1 MSERA
6 PSGTSVW
13 ARVAFGASLMA
24 LSGLSALLFTIPA
37 EAAIRHHHWGRA
49 AGIPAGATDPEKDA
63 ALVLDG
69 ATGRVLYE
77 RNADAARHP
86 ASLTKMMTL
95 YLLFEQLKNG
105 QMTLATPL
113 PVSDHAAIQHRT
125 KLYLRP
131 GTTIP
136 VEQAIRAIVVCSAN
150 DVAVA
155 ISEAIG
161 GSEAHFAELMTAKA
175 RELGMT
181 HTFYHNASGLPDDL
195 QITTARDL
203 SILARHLAYDFPQY
217 FPYFSTQTF
226 EWHGELHKSTD
237 HLLGAYEGA
246 DGIKTGYTG
255 ASGFNLVSSVVR
267 GGAHVIAVVMGG
279 RTAHR
284 RDMEMVGMLDN
295 TFAQIS
301 RNPSLVARANVPWQ
315 SIALNTQA
323 SPVIAG
329 FQIASAGAMPRPTE
343 SSGPTAQQATV
354 DPEDEDAAESRVD
367 PDENL
372 EGMTPAPQPNIPSAA
387 PLPPPPPM
395 RTAALPPQM
404 PQTHTIT
411 VPAPPPPEMRAA
423 VLPPPPVRVIGLP
436 PKSETAQ
443 DKAMAAMPR
452 PIPRPE
458 TPVVLAAYHPQGP
471 ISMPKP
477 RPALVGEAAVGNA
490 NMGIARVNQSAQN
503 MRNWTIQIGAFGDA
517 TSAKAQL
524 SAYAERSMDVL
535 GQAMRIVVPFQGID
549 GHTLYRARF
558 GPFPERE
565 AREVCERL
573 TERGQTCF
581 AAVAER

>member
-1 MSERA
+1 MSERK
-6 PSGTSVW
+6 PPLK
-13 ARVAFGASLMA
+13 GAATLRASY
-24 LSGLSALLFTIPA
+24 GALLVPA
-37 EAAIRHHHWGRA
+37 LAAVMAFSATPASASIRHHHARGM
-49 AGIPAGATDPEKDA
+49 IVPAGATDPEKDA

-69 ATGRVLYE
+69 ATGKVLYS
-77 RNADAARHP
+77 RNAEATRHP

-113 PVSDHAAIQHRT
+113 PVSEHAAIQHKT
-125 KLYLRP
+125 KLYLQT

-136 VEQAIRAIVVCSAN
+136 VESAIRAIVVCSAN

-161 GSEAHFAELMTAKA
+161 GSEDHFAQMMTEKA
-175 RELGMT
+175 RQLGMS

-195 QITTARDL
+195 QVTTASDL

-226 EWHGELHKSTD
+226 AWHGMVHKSTD

-279 RTAHR
+279 RTASR
-284 RDMEMVGMLDN
+284 RDHEMMAMLDR
-295 TFAQIS
+295 TFSQINQ
-301 RNPSLVARANVPWQ
+301 NPTLVARANVPWQ
-315 SIALNTQA
+315 SVAQNTQA

-329 FQIASAGAMPRPTE
+329 FQIAAAGIMPHAP
-343 SSGPTAQQATV
+343 AQDPNLSRAV
-354 DPEDEDAAESRVD
+354 ANNDPEDEDAAESRLD
-367 PDENL
+367 ADEL
-372 EGMTPAPQPNIPSAA
+372 PVTPAPQAHA
-387 PLPPPPPM
+387 
-395 RTAALPPQM
+395 
-404 PQTHTIT
+404 
-411 VPAPPPPEMRAA
+411 PAPPPPALPAATMRTAMLA
-423 VLPPPPVRVIGLP
+423 PPPVRVIPVQG
-436 PKSETAQ
+436 KAQ
-443 DKAMAAMPR
+443 NVKAADVYVPQPIARPQMPV
-452 PIPRPE
+452 
-458 TPVVLAAYHPQGP
+458 TLAAYHPQA
-471 ISMPKP
+471 MLNAAAPKA
-477 RPALVGEAAVGNA
+477 RPVVDASL
-490 NMGIARVNQSAQN
+490 GIARSAQTAQN
-503 MRNWTIQIGAFGDA
+503 IHNWTIQIGAYGDE

-535 GQAMRIVVPFQGID
+535 GQASRIVIPFQGVD

-558 GPFPERE
+558 GPFEERE

-581 AAVAER
+581 AAVASR